1 MPPRLHRP
9 FRRQT
14 VQQVSAR
21 KAGGA
26 GDERKARHASAMT
39 VLALVV
45 LAELGIFV
53 LDRTPPALVVAVPLH
68 RLGEP
73 LLERLERAPP
83 ERLELRGIERVAAG
97 GAPPPRRPP
106 DYRH

>member
-9 FRRQT
+9 LRRQT

-39 VLALVV
+39 VLAL
-45 LAELGIFV
+45 LFLGDLGIFV
-53 LDRTPPALVVAVPLH
+53 LDRTPPALVSGVPLP
-68 RLGEP
+68 RPGDP
-73 LLERLERAPP
+73 LLERLGGAPP
-83 ERLELRGIERVAAG
+83 ERLEFRVIERV
-97 GAPPPRRPP
+97 GAVVPLP
-106 DYRH
+106 